1 MKKKGIPY
9 FLIVNNPNF
18 EYICC
23 LHDERYNGQS
33 VEQYIIN
40 VYGFSNLSQF
50 KSKKDIY
57 SFLNTGNRNYKN
69 MLSKLGR
76 NKIIINEFRVSKRRF
91 EVRANQT
98 RFCRDALERKGSNVN
113 EFFEVIDW

>member
-1 MKKKGIPY
+1 
-9 FLIVNNPNF
+9 
-18 EYICC
+18 
-23 LHDERYNGQS
+23 
-33 VEQYIIN
+33 
-40 VYGFSNLSQF
+40 
-50 KSKKDIY
+50 
-57 SFLNTGNRNYKN
+57 